1 MGKLNRFLDFGSR
14 KLVRSW
20 IRLEAPREIPWA
32 PLGRPLAEC
41 RVALVS
47 TAGLALAE
55 DIPFDQDGERRDP
68 WWGDP
73 SFRMIPR
80 EAVAGEVRAYHLH
93 VNLRPLEQD
102 LDCVFPL
109 GRLRELAEAGTIGSS
124 APTHYSFMGYT
135 LRPAP
140 LLSQS
145 VPAMVRRMRAEGVD
159 LVLLAPF

>member
-20 IRLEAPREIPWA
+20 IRLETPREIPWA
-32 PLGRPLAEC
+32 PLSRPLAEC

-55 DIPFDQDGERRDP
+55 DIPFDREGERRDP

-80 EAVAGEVRAYHLH
+80 EVSSDEVRAYHLH
-93 VNLRPLEQD
+93 VDLRPLEQD

-109 GRLRELAEAGTIGSS
+109 RRLHELAEAGVVGSS

-135 LRPAP
+135 LRPGS

-145 VPAMVRRMRAEGVD
+145 VPAMIRRMRSDEVD